1 MSQETGEPGNGLQV
15 LLATNRPAVR
25 GFFGRLGGREEGAVA
40 VNPLPLA
47 PTALCGAHRAVAA
60 AAVAVVDAGSDPV
73 AAVALCHELRVHR
86 ADLPAIAL
94 VCCPHA
100 LTHWHVQ
107 ALAGCVDSFLDLH
120 AGEEEVLRALRS
132 VAAGHVVLRLDLGRG
147 GQALLERL
155 AGGAPGR
162 PAGPARYPAGELDVR
177 IVELVAA
184 GLPDRE
190 IARRLHLSPHTV
202 SHHVGRLSE
211 QIGVRNRTALA
222 AWAGA
227 HGLYRSA
234 ADGDEPISIPLPT
247 GLAAARR

>member
-1 MSQETGEPGNGLQV
+1 MAGLHV
-15 LLATNRPAVR
+15 LVATSRPAVR
-25 GFFGRLGGREEGAVA
+25 VFFGRLGGPGQEPIVVGAV
-40 VNPLPLA
+40 PLGPG
-47 PTALCGAHRAVAA
+47 ALGVGAAEVAA
-60 AAVAVVDAGSDPV
+60 AGVAVVDAGSDPG
-73 AAVALCHELRVHR
+73 AAVALGHELRARR
-86 ADLPAIAL
+86 ADLPVVAL
-94 VCCPHA
+94 VCCAHA
-100 LTHWHVQ
+100 LTYWHVQ

-120 AGEEEVLRALRS
+120 AGEEEVLRALRH

-162 PAGPARYPAGELDVR
+162 PGGAGRYPAGPLDVR
-177 IVELVAA
+177 VVELVAA

-211 QIGVRNRTALA
+211 QVGARNRTALA

-227 HGLYRSA
+227 HGFYNPELYGRE
-234 ADGDEPISIPLPT
+234 ADAV
-247 GLAAARR
+247 LA

>member
-1 MSQETGEPGNGLQV
+1 MTGLQV
-15 LLATNRPAVR
+15 LVATSRPAVR
-25 GFFGRLGGREEGAVA
+25 VFFGGLGGPGQEPVAVSAVA
-40 VNPLPLA
+40 LVPGALA
-47 PTALCGAHRAVAA
+47 AAADAVAA
-60 AAVAVVDAGSDPV
+60 AGVAVVDAGSDPGG
-73 AAVALCHELRVHR
+73 AVALCHELRAR
-86 ADLPAIAL
+86 RPDLPAIAL
-94 VCCPHA
+94 VCCAHA
-100 LTHWHVQ
+100 LTYWHVQ

-120 AGEEEVLRALRS
+120 AGEEEVLRALRH

-155 AGGAPGR
+155 AGGVPGR
-162 PAGPARYPAGELDVR
+162 PAGLGRYPAGEMDVR

-211 QIGVRNRTALA
+211 QVGARNRTALA

-227 HGLYRSA
+227 HGLYQPEE
-234 ADGDEPISIPLPT
+234 GDTPALSSVLG
-247 GLAAARR
+247 GLGAVRA